1 VKTSTLAWLA
11 CAATAVLAAPSWA
24 ATNYSPAVSVPSPPV
39 DAFYASRSGELLW
52 LREGPDSPAARELIA
67 LLRSSAIDGFD
78 SGPQLAAQAQALM
91 ARARAGESAALKD
104 ADRLLSIAWVKYVQQ
119 LRRPPRGMTYAD
131 PWIAPRSQSADTI
144 LLQAAASPSLTNH
157 LSITT
162 RVNPFYSALRE
173 AALQSDARAD
183 PRLQASL
190 ERARAFPAKG
200 RYIVVDSASAR
211 LWMVEDGRI
220 ADSMKVIV
228 GKPSTQTPV
237 LASVIYYATL
247 NPYWNV
253 PPDLAQNLIAKR
265 VLSQGLGYLKS
276 HNYQVLSGFDA
287 NAEPVPP
294 DEIDWRAVADGKA
307 RVRIRQLPG
316 PANSMGRV
324 KFGFANGAGV
334 FLHDT
339 PNKDLFASDDRD
351 LSNGCIRLEDA
362 DRLGRW
368 LLRGAI
374 PSADSAEPEQHVM
387 LPAPVP
393 IFITYMTA
401 HADGKT
407 IAFVDDV
414 YSMARVETASR

>member
-1 VKTSTLAWLA
+1 MLA
-11 CAATAVLAAPSWA
+11 CLACVAAAAIAAPAGS
-24 ATNYSPAVSVPSPPV
+24 ATNYTTVVSVPSPAV
-39 DAFYASRSGELLW
+39 DAFYASKRGALLW
-52 LREGPDSPAARELIA
+52 LGAGPDSPAAHELMA
-67 LLRSSAIDGFD
+67 LLRTAPVDGFTE
-78 SGPQLAAQAQALM
+78 GPQLAAQAEALID
-91 ARARAGESAALKD
+91 RARAGESSVLRE
-104 ADRLLSIAWVKYVQQ
+104 ADRLLSIAWVKYVEL

-144 LLQAAASPSLTNH
+144 LLLAAAAPSLTNH
-157 LSITT
+157 LRTT
-162 RVNPFYSALRE
+162 ARLNPFYSALRD
-173 AALQSDARAD
+173 AALQSDAIGD
-183 PRLQASL
+183 PRLRASL

-237 LASVIYYATL
+237 LASVIYYATV

-265 VLSQGLGYLKS
+265 VLSQGIGYLKA

-287 NAEPVPP
+287 NAEPVSAQKV
-294 DEIDWRAVADGKA
+294 DWRAVADGKA

-316 PANSMGRV
+316 PGNSMGKV
-324 KFGFANGAGV
+324 KFGFANGSGV

-339 PNKDLFASDDRD
+339 PNKGLFDSDDRD

-368 LLRGAI
+368 LLRTAI
-374 PSADSAEPEQHVM
+374 PSTDSAEPEQHVL

-393 IFITYMTA
+393 IFVTYMTA
-401 HADGKT
+401 HAEGAG

-414 YSMARVETASR
+414 YAMASSATASR

>member
-1 VKTSTLAWLA
+1 MKTSTLACLA
-11 CAATAVLAAPSWA
+11 CAATAVLAAPAQA
-24 ATNYSPAVSVPSPPV
+24 ANAPAVVSLPSSPV
-39 DAFYASRSGELLW
+39 EAFYASRGGELLW
-52 LREGPDSPAARELIA
+52 LAKGPDSAPARELLA
-67 LLRSSAIDGFD
+67 LLRNSPVDGFE
-78 SGPQLAAQAQALM
+78 SGPQLAAQAEALI
-91 ARARAGESAALKD
+91 ARARSGETTLRE
-104 ADRLLSIAWVKYVQQ
+104 ADRLLSIAWVKYAQQ

-131 PWIAPRSQSADTI
+131 PWIAPRNQSADTI
-144 LLQAAASPSLTNH
+144 LMLAAAAPSLTDH
-157 LSITT
+157 VRTT
-162 RVNPFYSALRE
+162 SRVNPFYSALRD
-173 AALQSDARAD
+173 AALQSDAIAD

-228 GKPSTQTPV
+228 GKPSSQTPV

-253 PPDLAQNLIAKR
+253 PPDLAQNLVAKR
-265 VLSQGLGYLKS
+265 VLAQGVSYLKA
-276 HNYQVLSGFDA
+276 HNYQVLSGFEA
-287 NAEPVPP
+287 NAEPVAVQQV
-294 DEIDWRAVADGKA
+294 DWRAVADGKA
-307 RVRIRQLPG
+307 TVRIRQLPG
-316 PANSMGRV
+316 PGNSMGKV
-324 KFGFANGAGV
+324 KFGFANGTGV

-339 PNKDLFASDDRD
+339 PNKGLFESDDRD

-368 LLRGAI
+368 LLRGAV
-374 PSADSAEPEQHVM
+374 PAVDPAEPEQHVQ

-393 IFITYMTA
+393 IFVTYMTA
-401 HADGKT
+401 HADAGR

-414 YSMARVETASR
+414 YAMAGVNTASR

>member
-1 VKTSTLAWLA
+1 
-11 CAATAVLAAPSWA
+11 
-24 ATNYSPAVSVPSPPV
+24 
-39 DAFYASRSGELLW
+39 
-52 LREGPDSPAARELIA
+52 
-67 LLRSSAIDGFD
+67 
-78 SGPQLAAQAQALM
+78 
-91 ARARAGESAALKD
+91 
-104 ADRLLSIAWVKYVQQ
+104 
-119 LRRPPRGMTYAD
+119 MTYAD
-131 PWIAPRSQSADTI
+131 PWIAPRTQSADTI
-144 LLQAAASPSLTNH
+144 LLLAAAAPSLTNH
-157 LSITT
+157 LRTT
-162 RVNPFYSALRE
+162 SRLNPFYSALRD
-173 AALQSDARAD
+173 AALESDAIGD

-287 NAEPVPP
+287 NAEPVSAN
-294 DEIDWRAVADGKA
+294 EVDWRAVADGKA

-316 PANSMGRV
+316 PGNSMGKI
-324 KFGFANGAGV
+324 KFGFANGTGV

-339 PNKDLFASDDRD
+339 PNKGLFESDDRD

-374 PSADSAEPEQHVM
+374 PSAEASEPEQHVL

-401 HADGKT
+401 HADGKA

-414 YSMARVETASR
+414 YSMARMETASR

>member
-1 VKTSTLAWLA
+1 M
-11 CAATAVLAAPSWA
+11 AVPMPS
-24 ATNYSPAVSVPSPPV
+24 SPV
-39 DAFYASRSGELLW
+39 DAFYASRHGELLW
-52 LREGPDSPAARELIA
+52 LAKGPDSIPARELIA
-67 LLRSSAIDGFD
+67 LLQGSPIDGFE
-78 SGPQLAAQAQALM
+78 SGPQLAAQAQALI
-91 ARARAGESAALKD
+91 ARSRAGESTALAE
-104 ADRLLSIAWVKYVQQ
+104 ADKLLSIAWVKYVEQ

-131 PWIAPRSQSADTI
+131 PWIAPRSQSPDTI
-144 LLQAAASPSLTNH
+144 LLLAAAAPSLTNH
-157 LSITT
+157 LRVTT
-162 RVNPFYSALRE
+162 RVNPFYSALRD
-173 AALQSDARAD
+173 AALHSDVVAD

-200 RYIVVDSASAR
+200 RYVVVDSASAR

-287 NAEPVPP
+287 DAEPVSAQ
-294 DEIDWRAVADGKA
+294 DVDWRAVADGKA

-316 PANSMGRV
+316 PGNSMGKV
-324 KFGFANGAGV
+324 KFGFANGTGV

-339 PNKDLFASDDRD
+339 PNKGLFESDDRD

-368 LLRGAI
+368 LLRDAV
-374 PSADSAEPEQHVM
+374 PSTDTAKPEQHVL

-393 IFITYMTA
+393 IFVTYMTA
-401 HADGKT
+401 HAEGNG

-414 YSMARVETASR
+414 YSMARVDTASR